1 MEEAILYGVS
11 IKSNEIR
18 SHPLTQHSKSI
29 CLLQSHMI
37 NITYQHHH
45 GYLISSLNV
54 ASANQHTPPL
64 CLVLANGQI
73 SCSSQHANPYKSC
86 TLRWQEVLTMAV
98 MPPAHTYINI
108 WNIYIYILYNI
119 LPKRQQKQHWITAH
133 ASKWT
138 CLKPPVVESKR
149 PQHDEVIVPSLWRQV
164 DLPPDLWV
172 WLGFWSTTS
181 RKIRKLRHV
190 ILVEDLM
197 QTKLQVKWALCEGV
211 AWFWNIKSKGLK
223 TEKKK
228 NGKKNASWLPYSCCH
243 HLCAMKQQPRFCW
256 LQCVPGKLLRQRWMD
271 IKINNDASV
280 THQTELVG

>member
-1 MEEAILYGVS
+1 MEEAILPWCVHQ
-11 IKSNEIR
+11 IKSNEIH

-37 NITYQHHH
+37 NITYQNHH
-45 GYLISSLNV
+45 GYLISSPNV
-54 ASANQHTPPL
+54 ASANWTNEWKVCPVDLQHTPPH

-108 WNIYIYILYNI
+108 WNIWNV
-119 LPKRQQKQHWITAH
+119 KVFQESQQKQHWITAH

-181 RKIRKLRHV
+181 RKPRKLRHV
-190 ILVEDLM
+190 ILVEDLI
-197 QTKLQVKWALCEGV
+197 QTKLQAKWALCEGV
-211 AWFWNIKSKGLK
+211 AWFWNIK
-223 TEKKK
+223 
-228 NGKKNASWLPYSCCH
+228 
-243 HLCAMKQQPRFCW
+243 
-256 LQCVPGKLLRQRWMD
+256 
-271 IKINNDASV
+271 
-280 THQTELVG
+280 